1 MMRIIDCITYFN
13 EPMLFELRLNI
24 LNKYVDEFLVCEAK
38 YTHAGEK
45 KNLNFNINNFK
56 HFKNK
61 INYII
66 VENEP
71 NDLENIE
78 NFDGKNNSLFRI
90 NAQKRIFYQR
100 EKIFQEVKKKNKND
114 WIIYSDSDEIPNLE
128 LFNLKDCKK
137 KIVLFNQKLFY
148 YKFNLCLPD
157 YNWFGSKA
165 CRVKDL
171 SSITDLRNI
180 KTKKYNWWRIDTLFK
195 NNKFINLKIV
205 NNGGWHF
212 SEIKT
217 PEEIYEK
224 HQNDEHHDEFE
235 LTNIRLDDVKKM
247 IKDRYIHYDH
257 KADKKDFKSKWG
269 KDIKVQLSK
278 INNEE
283 LPKYLVKNKNRYEK
297 WFDNF

>member
-1 MMRIIDCITYFN
+1 MRIIDCITYFN

-24 LNKYVDEFLVCEAK
+24 LDKYVDEFLVCEAK

-45 KNLNFNINNFK
+45 INLNFDINNFK
-56 HFKNK
+56 NFKKK

-71 NDLENIE
+71 SDLKDIK
-78 NFDGKNNSLFRI
+78 NFDNKNNSLLRI
-90 NAQKRIFYQR
+90 NAQKRIFHQR
-100 EKIFQEVKKKNKND
+100 ETIFQEIKKNNKND

-128 LFNLKDCKK
+128 FFNLKDCKK

-171 SSITDLRNI
+171 NSITHLRNI
-180 KTKKYNWWRIDTLFK
+180 KTKKYSWWRIDTLFR

-217 PEEIYEK
+217 PEEIFEK

-235 LTNIRLDDVKKM
+235 LTNIGLDDVRKM
-247 IKDRYIHYDH
+247 INNRYIHYDH

-278 INNEE
+278 VNNEE
-283 LPKYLVKNKNRYEK
+283 LPKYLVKHKNIYEK

>member
-100 EKIFQEVKKKNKND
+100 EKIFQKVKKKK
-114 WIIYSDSDEIPNLE
+114 
-128 LFNLKDCKK
+128 
-137 KIVLFNQKLFY
+137 
-148 YKFNLCLPD
+148 
-157 YNWFGSKA
+157 
-165 CRVKDL
+165 
-171 SSITDLRNI
+171 
-180 KTKKYNWWRIDTLFK
+180 
-195 NNKFINLKIV
+195 
-205 NNGGWHF
+205 
-212 SEIKT
+212 
-217 PEEIYEK
+217 
-224 HQNDEHHDEFE
+224 
-235 LTNIRLDDVKKM
+235 
-247 IKDRYIHYDH
+247 
-257 KADKKDFKSKWG
+257 
-269 KDIKVQLSK
+269 
-278 INNEE
+278 
-283 LPKYLVKNKNRYEK
+283 
-297 WFDNF
+297 

>member
-1 MMRIIDCITYFN
+1 MRIIDCITYFN

-45 KNLNFNINNFK
+45 KNLNFDINNFK

-137 KIVLFNQKLFY
+137 NSTFQ
-148 YKFNLCLPD
+148 
-157 YNWFGSKA
+157 SKTF
-165 CRVKDL
+165 L
-171 SSITDLRNI
+171 L
-180 KTKKYNWWRIDTLFK
+180 
-195 NNKFINLKIV
+195 
-205 NNGGWHF
+205 
-212 SEIKT
+212 
-217 PEEIYEK
+217 
-224 HQNDEHHDEFE
+224 
-235 LTNIRLDDVKKM
+235 
-247 IKDRYIHYDH
+247 
-257 KADKKDFKSKWG
+257 
-269 KDIKVQLSK
+269 
-278 INNEE
+278 
-283 LPKYLVKNKNRYEK
+283 
-297 WFDNF
+297 